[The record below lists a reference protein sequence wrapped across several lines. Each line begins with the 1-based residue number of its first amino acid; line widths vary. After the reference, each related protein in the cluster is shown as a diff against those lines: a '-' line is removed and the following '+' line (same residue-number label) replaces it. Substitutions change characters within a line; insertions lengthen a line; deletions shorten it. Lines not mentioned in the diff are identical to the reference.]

1 VSNYFWKG
9 SAEKIMR
16 EKLRNKK
23 GFTLA
28 ELLIVVAIIAVLMA
42 IMIPVFGNSRA
53 AAILAKDAA
62 NLRSI
67 YSEAVTSEMANDE
80 NYNSKGILLVNL
92 KKYVDESG
100 ITFDPGTTA
109 KYIVDY
115 DANGVPQDIGK
126 IEITHARAG
135 ETTEVIIV
143 DKDMK
148 LVTRNAGGSP
158 TQVANGHEIIKNQKY
173 N

>member
-1 VSNYFWKG
+1 
-9 SAEKIMR
+9 MR

-53 AAILAKDAA
+53 TAILAKDAA

-67 YSEAVTSEMANDE
+67 FSEAVTSEMANDK

-92 KKYVDESG
+92 KKYVDDSG
-100 ITFDPGTTA
+100 IKFDAGTTA
-109 KYIVDY
+109 TYTMPPVDA
-115 DANGVPQDIGK
+115 DGIPTGTGK
-126 IEITHARAG
+126 IEIKHARAG
-135 ETTEVIIV
+135 ETTEEIII

-148 LVTRNAGGSP
+148 LVTRNAAGTAS
-158 TQVANGHEIIKNQKY
+158 QVNSGHEIIKDTKY